1 MHLRFH
7 AHSSKPNCATVHRG
21 LSLLIIIL
29 LLVGTIP
36 AQDSRKTQED
46 AAARL
51 MSEGLQLIAE
61 GSPTSFKKGI
71 DKLESARVLLHS
83 LNFPEGE
90 AVILILTGYAYSQ
103 LKQDQKA
110 IEQLEQSVS
119 LFRTA
124 GKPRGEALALLLL
137 GQFQGMGGDMQKALD
152 NLTRALAQ
160 FRAAGDPDGEM
171 ITLVTLAGLKV
182 VLGKPEEMI
191 SYYAQVL
198 EISRTAAS
206 REREANPLPALSP
219 VYDLMGQNVMDQ
231 PQKGREGLEQ
241 LLTLSRS
248 FHVPR
253 VEALVLL
260 MLGLYHSFEFEPQKA
275 LGYYEQSLRL
285 FRTEKDRYG
294 EGIALFGVCMSR
306 ISSRDQRGLDD
317 CAQALTIQR
326 ATGNN
331 EAEALTLK
339 QIAIGENDRGNL
351 AASQTAIESAV
362 AIIESHRSRVINPQL
377 RLSYFEGAQHYY
389 DFYLELL
396 MRLHRQ
402 HPGEGFDARA
412 LEVSERAR
420 ARSLLET
427 LKEANADIRQ
437 GVDAALLER
446 ERDIQRR
453 LNARA
458 EAQMQLLSPQYSET
472 QAAKLAEEIKRLI
485 EDLQQV
491 ETEIKQRNPRY
502 ASLMQ
507 PRPLTLKE
515 IQTQVL
521 DPETLLLEYSLGEE
535 RSYVWAVT
543 SSSNTSHELPKRAEI
558 EAAARRFYDLL
569 NARNKGVK
577 GETEGQRAD
586 RIAKADAQIPVA
598 GAALSRMVLAP
609 VAGQLGNRRLIIVAD
624 DVLHFVP
631 FGALPV
637 TGGSASSTNRQRRK
651 ARPLI
656 QNHEIVNLPSASTL
670 AVIRGEVAGR
680 NRAPKSVMA
689 LADPVFMKDDE
700 RVKAVRDKD
709 TLNEVLKT
717 VNESLMSGTSK
728 DRQLVKATEETGVSS
743 DGMYVPRLPGTRQ
756 EAEQIVAMVPTT
768 ERRLALDFAASRDTV
783 TSAELSQYRYV
794 HLSTHGFLNSVH
806 PELSGLVF
814 SLVNERGEPQDGFLR
829 AHEIFNLKLSPEVV
843 VLSACQTGMGKNIK
857 GEGLVSLTRGFMYA
871 GAPRVIVSLWGVS
884 DLGTTELM
892 VRFYNGML
900 KKGVRPAAAL
910 RAAQVSLMNNKRWAS
925 PYYWAPFTLQGEWR

>member
-1 MHLRFH
+1 MQLRFH
-7 AHSSKPNCATVHRG
+7 AQSNKPNYTRLHRG
-21 LSLLIIIL
+21 LSLLISIL
-29 LLVGTIP
+29 LLGSTIA
-36 AQDSRKTQED
+36 AQDTRKTQED

-51 MSEGLQLIAE
+51 MSEGLQLVAE
-61 GSPTSFKKGI
+61 GTPASFQKGI

-90 AVILILTGYAYSQ
+90 ALILILTAYASNQ

-137 GQFQGMGGDMQKALD
+137 GQFQGMRGDMQKALD

-420 ARSLLET
+420 ARSLIET

-472 QAAKLAEEIKRLI
+472 QAAKFAEEIKRLI

-543 SSSNTSHELPKRAEI
+543 ASSSTSYELPKREAI
-558 EAAARRFYDLL
+558 ENAARRLYDLL
-569 NARNKGVK
+569 NARNTSKN
-577 GETEGQRAD
+577 ETDELRFARVTQ
-586 RIAKADAQIPVA
+586 ADAKIPA
-598 GAALSRMVLAP
+598 AAAALSQMVLSP
-609 VAGQLGNRRLIIVAD
+609 VAKQLGNRRLIIVAD

-631 FGALPV
+631 FGVLPAA
-637 TGGSASSTNRQRRK
+637 TGEASSTNRQRRVT
-651 ARPLI
+651 RPLI
-656 QNHEIVNLPSASTL
+656 ENHEIVNLPSASTL

-680 NRAPKSVMA
+680 NRASKSVVA

-700 RVKAVRDKD
+700 RVKTGPDKG
-709 TLNEVLKT
+709 TLNDVLKT
-717 VNESLMSGTSK
+717 VNEALKSGDGK
-728 DRQLVKATEETGVSS
+728 DRQLVKATEETGVAI
-743 DGMYVPRLPGTRQ
+743 DRAYVPRLPGTRQ
-756 EAEQIVAMVPTT
+756 EAEQIVAMVPAN
-768 ERRLALDFAASRDTV
+768 ERRLALDFVASRETV

-794 HLSTHGFLNSVH
+794 HLSTHGLLNSVH

-843 VLSACQTGMGKNIK
+843 VLSACQTGMGKNIR

-892 VRFYNGML
+892 VRFYHGML
-900 KKGVRPAAAL
+900 KEGMRPAAAL
-910 RAAQVSLMNNKRWAS
+910 RAAQVSLMNDKRWAS